1 MASIR
6 KRNGKFQ
13 ARIHRRGYGY
23 RSKSFLTR
31 ADALRWAR
39 QGEMDLERRGLGEQ
53 TPPLSLLVSR
63 YKGEVTPRKKSAR
76 SEAYILAAWE
86 RSSISKQQADF
97 VTAAELAKWRD
108 ERASVGILGSTIR
121 NHLNTLSAV
130 YRHAASEWGYQHLEN
145 PVARLKRPSPGKAR
159 TRRVSDEEIGRVRAA
174 TASVYL
180 AALID
185 LAVETGMRLSEI
197 VSLRWNN
204 LDLEARTAFLP
215 DTKNGHPR
223 TVPLS
228 TTAVLTLRNLRQGV
242 VQRLDGA
249 LFPVTPHAV
258 TVAFRRAC
266 KRVQKASDGSLAVN
280 LRFHDLRH
288 EAVSRLFERGLNPM
302 EVAAISGHRS
312 MQMLARYTHI
322 SPTTLLTKLG

>member
-1 MASIR
+1 
-6 KRNGKFQ
+6 
-13 ARIHRRGYGY
+13 
-23 RSKSFLTR
+23 
-31 ADALRWAR
+31 
-39 QGEMDLERRGLGEQ
+39 MDLERRFFGQ
-53 TPPLSLLVSR
+53 PTPPLSDLISR

-76 SEAYILAAWE
+76 SEVYILDAWE
-86 RSSISKQQADF
+86 RSPISKQQADF
-97 VTAAELAKWRD
+97 VTAAELAKLRD
-108 ERASVGILGSTIR
+108 ERAKAGVLGSTIR

-130 YRHAASEWGYQHLEN
+130 YRHAASEWGYQRLEN
-145 PVARLKRPSPGKAR
+145 PVARLKRPPPGKAR
-159 TRRVSDEEIGRVRAA
+159 TRRVSEDEIARVRSA
-174 TASVYL
+174 TESAYL
-180 AALID
+180 ATLID
-185 LAVETGMRLSEI
+185 LAIETGMRLSEL

-204 LDLEARTAFLP
+204 LDLDARTAFLP

-228 TTAVLTLRNLRQGV
+228 SRAAATLRNLSQGV
-242 VQRLDGA
+242 IHRLDSA
-249 LFPVTPHAV
+249 LFPITTQAV

-266 KRVQKASDGSLAVN
+266 KRVQKASGGSLAVN

-322 SPTTLLTKLG
+322 SPTSLIAKIG

>member
-13 ARIHRRGYGY
+13 ARIHKRGHGY

-39 QGEMDLERRGLGEQ
+39 QGEMDLERRGLGER
-53 TPPLSLLVSR
+53 TPALSFLISR
-63 YKGEVTPRKKSAR
+63 YKGEITPRKKSAR
-76 SEAYILAAWE
+76 SEAYILDAWE
-86 RSSISKQQADF
+86 RSPISKQQADF
-97 VTAAELAKWRD
+97 VTAAGLAKWRD

-159 TRRVSDEEIGRVRAA
+159 TRRASDEEISQVKVA
-174 TASVYL
+174 TDSAYL
-180 AALID
+180 PALID
-185 LAVETGMRLSEI
+185 LAIETGMRLSEL
-197 VSLRWNN
+197 VGMRWDN
-204 LDLEARTAFLP
+204 LDLEARTVFLP
-215 DTKNGHPR
+215 DSKNGHPR

-228 TTAVLTLRNLRQGV
+228 SRAVQTLRNLHQGA

-249 LFPVTPHAV
+249 LFPLTPHSV

-266 KRVQKASDGSLAVN
+266 KRVQKASGGRLAVN

-288 EAVSRLFERGLNPM
+288 EAVSRLFERGLTPM

>member
-13 ARIHRRGYGY
+13 ARIHRRGVGCI
-23 RSKSFLTR
+23 SKTFLTR
-31 ADALRWAR
+31 PDAVTWAR
-39 QGEMDLERRGLGEQ
+39 QAEIHVERLSTSPRVPVLRDLLQ
-53 TPPLSLLVSR
+53 R
-63 YKGEVTPRKKSAR
+63 YARELTPRKKSRRSERLVLTAWAR
-76 SEAYILAAWE
+76 SPLSLQPADSIPASSLAM
-86 RSSISKQQADF
+86 
-97 VTAAELAKWRD
+97 WRD
-108 ERASVGILGSTIR
+108 ERLSEGKAGSTVR

-130 YRHAASEWGYQHLEN
+130 YRHAASEWGYQHLDN

-159 TRRVSDEEIGRVRAA
+159 TRRTSDAEIVALKAA
-174 TASVYL
+174 THSPSLAS
-180 AALID
+180 LID
-185 LAVETGMRLSEI
+185 LAVETGMRLSELVHLQWQHI
-197 VSLRWNN
+197 
-204 LDLEARTAFLP
+204 DLSARTAHLP
-215 DTKNGHPR
+215 DTKNGFPR

-228 TTAVLTLRNLRQGV
+228 TKATQILCTLRASV
-242 VQRLDGA
+242 IQRIDGRV
-249 LFPVTPHAV
+249 FPMTPHAV

-266 KRVQKASDGSLAVN
+266 QRLRKNSGNRLGLD

-322 SPTTLLTKLG
+322 TASSLIDRIG